1 MGNGE
6 SWSQPGLDRDRED
19 STIETYDLLDEPRL
33 VEETGAALR
42 VAQIARPV
50 LADLGFRLVRV
61 KLSAQAGL
69 TVQIMAERPD
79 GSMNVK
85 DCEAVSAALSP
96 ALDVEDPVKQAY
108 RLEISS
114 PGIDRPLVRVSDF
127 RRALGQ
133 EARIEMTRGVDG
145 RKRFRGLIGEVEGD
159 GPSALLRFTRTDAK
173 PDEAVAAAL
182 TLGDV
187 AEAKLILTD
196 ALIRQSLR
204 AAKAPRAEEAA
215 ADPDD
220 PAFGSLA
227 SPARPPRGPGR
238 FAAAK
243 EAKAKPLLPA
253 GVKSKF
259 SRAKFTNGKP
269 GGAPAPRGPQRPSAK

>member
-1 MGNGE
+1 ME
-6 SWSQPGLDRDRED
+6 ARDLEERD
-19 STIETYDLLDEPRL
+19 LETRNLEAQDLLDEPRL

-61 KLSAQAGL
+61 KLSAQAGT

-85 DCEAVSAALSP
+85 DCETVSEALSP
-96 ALDVEDPVKQAY
+96 VLDVEDPVKQAY

-133 EARIEMTRGVDG
+133 EARVEMTRGVDG
-145 RKRFRGLIGEVEGD
+145 RKRFRGIIGAVEGD

-182 TLGDV
+182 SLGDL
-187 AEAKLILTD
+187 AEAKLILTE
-196 ALIRQSLR
+196 ALIRRSLR
-204 AAKAPRAEEAA
+204 AAKATLAEGTDAEPEGALSEA
-215 ADPDD
+215 
-220 PAFGSLA
+220 SQ
-227 SPARPPRGPGR
+227 ARPPRGPGR
-238 FAAAK
+238 FAAK
-243 EAKAKPLLPA
+243 EAKAKPVLPA